1 MTDIMRVLSDSRE
14 RRQRLRIWGSK
25 VDRGLRVD
33 RVGSEEGGSE
43 MRDLARLREVL
54 VRVGKSLWE

>member
-54 VRVGKSLWE
+54 VRVGKSLCE